1 MATNSNGS
9 ISLRNWINNA
19 LSSINLSED
28 DPRQHNSAV
37 LSDEYLIAALHVA
50 HSLAQHIC
58 QAEEGEGIS
67 LLPKPDDNWAGQIV
81 VELVDGPSC
90 SDELLA
96 NQEVGAGT
104 TAAGSK
110 VVERKG
116 AKGSPSFLSWQVQS

>member
-9 ISLRNWINNA
+9 IPLRTWINTA
-19 LSSINLSED
+19 LSSINISED
-28 DPRQHNSAV
+28 DPRQNNSAV
-37 LSDEYLIAALHVA
+37 SSDEYLITALNVA
-50 HSLAQHIC
+50 RSLAQHMC

-96 NQEVGAGT
+96 NQQEVDAST
-104 TAAGSK
+104 IAT
-110 VVERKG
+110 
-116 AKGSPSFLSWQVQS
+116 

>member
-9 ISLRNWINNA
+9 IPLRTWINSA
-19 LSSINLSED
+19 LSSINISED
-28 DPRQHNSAV
+28 DPRRNNSAV
-37 LSDEYLIAALHVA
+37 SSDEYLIAALNVA
-50 HSLAQHIC
+50 RSLAQHMC

-67 LLPKPDDNWAGQIV
+67 LLPKPDDNWAGQIA

>member
-1 MATNSNGS
+1 MARDTIAGKIINKNSS

-67 LLPKPDDNWAGQIV
+67 LLPKPDDNLAGQLQFLNWWMDQAV
-81 VELVDGPSC
+81 VTSC
-90 SDELLA
+90 WLISRRLTQAL
-96 NQEVGAGT
+96 
-104 TAAGSK
+104 
-110 VVERKG
+110 
-116 AKGSPSFLSWQVQS
+116 